1 MADVTDTVY
10 YQRFYYKLA
19 DEIEVGESF
28 ASAFK
33 KIKTTTMLIPSS
45 VQQLISTGEQS
56 GRIADML
63 MRIADIYE
71 KKAEEAAQRLPV
83 VLEPILLIFIGG
95 LVGTIAFAIIV
106 PIYSI
111 VGSVGR

>member
-1 MADVTDTVY
+1 M
-10 YQRFYYKLA
+10 
-19 DEIEVGESF
+19 
-28 ASAFK
+28 
-33 KIKTTTMLIPSS
+33 
-45 VQQLISTGEQS
+45 QQLIVTGERS
-56 GRIADML
+56 GRIAEML
-63 MRIADIYE
+63 MRVASIYE

-83 VLEPILLIFIGG
+83 ILEPILLLFIGA